1 MRFVVENNTQEQGK
15 AELNKELNQEL
26 NALVNERLLRVI
38 ISNPRL
44 RSEDGIAKIKIRPV
58 LIAGD
63 VRYQVTEYVGT
74 QVLHTN
80 YERQEVVT
88 YILNMVQYS
97 FKQCEILTPD
107 VTTNILVSKKGK
119 ITISKKRNKMQ
130 QIAKDGVGIQSHNRK
145 KNYILQEGIAVPFLI
160 DLGVMNVKGEVLKQ
174 KYDKFKQINR
184 FLEFVRDVL
193 PALPRNREL
202 QILDFGCGKSY
213 LTFAL
218 YYYLHELQG
227 LDVSIT
233 GLDLKKAVIEKCNQL
248 SNTYGYDKLIFKMG
262 DIAQYQS
269 EQNHVD
275 MVVTL
280 HACDTATD
288 YALCKAVRWGAKV
301 ILSVPCC
308 QYELNG
314 QIANELLQPIFKYGI
329 LKERSAAIFT
339 DAIRAEVLRTK
350 GYQTDIL
357 EFIDMEH
364 TPKNLLIRAV
374 LDNETGDAEALN
386 RLVQA
391 FGLRPAI
398 LELME

>member
-1 MRFVVENNTQEQGK
+1 MKHEDEQVK
-15 AELNKELNQEL
+15 TELNTLI
-26 NALVNERLLRVI
+26 NETLLRII
-38 ISNPRL
+38 ISNPRVK
-44 RSEDGIAKIKIRPV
+44 SEDGIAKIKIRPV

-74 QVLHTN
+74 QVLHKN
-80 YERQEVVT
+80 YECKEVVA
-88 YILNMVQYS
+88 YVFNMLQHS

-119 ITISKKRNKMQ
+119 MTISKKRNKMQ
-130 QIAKDGVGIQSHNRK
+130 SIPSERVGIQSHNRK
-145 KNYILQEGIAVPFLI
+145 KNYILQEGIPVPFLI
-160 DLGVMNVKGEVLKQ
+160 DLGVMNTKGEVLKP

-184 FLEFVRDVL
+184 FLEFIRDIL
-193 PALPRNREL
+193 PALPKDREIR
-202 QILDFGCGKSY
+202 ILDFGCGKSY
-213 LTFAL
+213 LTFAI

-227 LDVSIT
+227 LDVSII

-248 SNTYGYDKLIFKMG
+248 SNSYGYDKLIFKMG

-269 EQNHVD
+269 EDNQVD

-288 YALCKAVRWGAKV
+288 YALCKAVKWGAKV

-308 QYELNG
+308 QHELNG
-314 QIANELLQPIFKYGI
+314 QIANELLQPIFNYGI

-374 LDNETGDAEALN
+374 LGTETGDMEAVN

-391 FGLRPAI
+391 FSLRPAI